1 MKQEELIQEAGD
13 LIARDLEMELNEG
26 ENLSE
31 EALLQVVAN
40 RVAYLIEYNLEM
52 LFSSLYRLDVSEGK
66 VHAALMPGN
75 PEPANIAV
83 ARLILE
89 RQKQRIRTKHQY
101 KQDDLEGWDR
111 F

>member
-1 MKQEELIQEAGD
+1 MKQEELIREAGG
-13 LIARDLEMELNEG
+13 LIARDLEIEVSE
-26 ENLSE
+26 ESILSE
-31 EALLQVVAN
+31 EELLQAVAN
-40 RVAYLIEYNLEM
+40 RVAYLIEHNIEM
-52 LFSSLYRLDVSEGK
+52 LFSSLYRLDVSEAK

-83 ARLILE
+83 AKLILE

-101 KQDDLEGWDR
+101 KQKDIDGWDW